1 MSLFLLSLVVV
12 AVVFSLG
19 ALIVR
24 AIATIPLDVLAR
36 AEEGG
41 RYVGLGSEDG
51 PSPAAPAAGQRV
63 APLLAANGHG
73 Y

>member
-12 AVVFSLG
+12 AVVFSIG

-24 AIATIPLDVLAR
+24 AIAAIPLDVLAR

-41 RYVGLGSEDG
+41 GT
-51 PSPAAPAAGQRV
+51 
-63 APLLAANGHG
+63 
-73 Y
+73 